1 MRGIIIFW
9 KLLFYFQKGVKQVDM
24 PLHVLFKPSP
34 QQVMMGAVINLLI
47 ESYKDEGK
55 LLHVCKSS
63 PYEEFNSH
71 RIGLVNTD
79 MAAMKFYKL
88 LSHR

>member
-9 KLLFYFQKGVKQVDM
+9 KLLFYFQKGVKQGDM
-24 PLHVLFKPSP
+24 PFHVLFKPSP
-34 QQVMMGAVINLLI
+34 QQVMMGAVINLVI

-55 LLHVCKSS
+55 LLLVCKSS

-79 MAAMKFYKL
+79 MAAMKCYKL